1 MSAGHRAALLLL
13 AALAAS
19 SAPAAAQAPPV
30 FGARVESVFVDVF
43 VTQGGRSLLGLDASN
58 FELKEDGVAQDVEL
72 VGLDTVPV
80 QALLVFDTSG
90 SVTGERLASL
100 RQAGAAFLDGLRPR
114 DEAGLIGFNEEIRW
128 HARPTTDRDA
138 LRRSLAGLRGA
149 GATAVRDALF
159 AAITLPSTRSRVLVV
174 LFTDGED
181 NMSWLGERELRTAA
195 ERANALVQVV
205 GVRVAETVPR
215 RSAERGSSYLAPAG
229 APEPV
234 HVRALRQVAEATGG
248 RYWEAESYE
257 RLARAFSAIVEA
269 MNARYV
275 LRYEP
280 RVPRRAG
287 WHRIEV
293 RLKGARGDIHARRG
307 YWVGRR

>member
-1 MSAGHRAALLLL
+1 MSAGRRAALLLL

-43 VTQGGRSLLGLDASN
+43 VTQAGRSLLGLDASN

-114 DEAGLIGFNEEIRW
+114 DEAGLIGFDEGEIRW

-229 APEPV
+229 APNPSTCA
-234 HVRALRQVAEATGG
+234 HCARSPRRRGAATGRPSPTSDSRG
-248 RYWEAESYE
+248 RS
-257 RLARAFSAIVEA
+257 
-269 MNARYV
+269 
-275 LRYEP
+275 LRSW
-280 RVPRRAG
+280 RR
-287 WHRIEV
+287 
-293 RLKGARGDIHARRG
+293 
-307 YWVGRR
+307 